1 MKRPVSSDPALKATR
16 SRGSS
21 LESEARKSH
30 LQPDMMLWYNFGHCW
45 LSLAALLVVASC
57 EKGEHRRGTE
67 SGGSS
72 STGGGGG
79 GSGGGG
85 GGGSGTNYSNRRL
98 HRIQHGQCTYTFI
111 LPEGEGGRGASCRE
125 AKATGAQHNAN
136 SLQRDA
142 PPPET
147 DFPSQKIQQLEHIM
161 ENYTQWLQKVRTS
174 ELQQELWIYVTLCF
188 QVVAS
193 QTLHHTGCVLFE
205 ATVYLLSGVCGLFVV
220 FFEART
226 KTRTCL
232 LFCHVGTSHNVF
244 VWVFPCF
251 AC

>member
-1 MKRPVSSDPALKATR
+1 MSSDPALKATR
-16 SRGSS
+16 SHNRRRSRF
-21 LESEARKSH
+21 ESEARKSH

-72 STGGGGG
+72 STGGGG
-79 GSGGGG
+79 S
-85 GGGSGTNYSNRRL
+85 GGGSGNNSSNRRL

-125 AKATGAQHNAN
+125 AKATGAQHNVN

-174 ELQQELWIYVTLCF
+174 ELLQELWIYDLLCL

-193 QTLHHTGCVLFE
+193 QTLHHIGCVLFE
-205 ATVYLLSGVCGLFVV
+205 ATVYLLLGVCGLFVV
-220 FFEART
+220 FLRRGPKPGLVCCFVMSELRT
-226 KTRTCL
+226 MFL
-232 LFCHVGTSHNVF
+232 SGF
-244 VWVFPCF
+244 FPFF